1 MRRLRTTVGLWR
13 SGVVAIAGLAVAG
26 CGEGEAYDR
35 PPAEVRELL
44 RTVEV
49 PLYMFGS
56 SADTDAIVASSD
68 PSTVTW
74 KVTADERPLITFIA
88 TIQPEG
94 EAMTHVTIDLEG
106 ARAGKYGD
114 VQARLEQRKEIRTLY
129 LVSMKEAVDSTLD
142 GRAYDITR
150 TYPALLAAG
159 AANTD
164 RLLPPSSAD
173 SGPSP
178 IENHR

>member
-1 MRRLRTTVGLWR
+1 MRTTVSLWR
-13 SGVVAIAGLAVAG
+13 VVGVAAGLAVAG
-26 CGEGEAYDR
+26 CSEGEAYDR
-35 PPAEVRELL
+35 PPAEVREVL

-49 PLYMFGS
+49 PLYIFGS
-56 SADTDAIVASSD
+56 IADIDAIVDSVD

-74 KVTADERPLITFIA
+74 KITADERPLMSFIA
-88 TIQPEG
+88 TIRPEG
-94 EAMTHVTIDLEG
+94 EAKSHVTIDIVG
-106 ARAGKYGD
+106 AHAGHYGD
-114 VQARLEQRKEIRTLY
+114 VQARLAQKKEIRTLY

-164 RLLPPSSAD
+164 QLFPPSSAD
-173 SGPSP
+173 SRPSP